1 MDKIYKLVEQSI
13 SELVSMGLEFKPYV
27 TYESYDPSFG
37 ALFHAGENLVLILS
51 VDMIRTEFFVLPKGN
66 ILFLIDVL
74 QETDLTRYLNML
86 GSYLFYDAKQSILDK
101 YDSVPDAVRIVL
113 FVVLFIAYEPVCMAL
128 GCTIGNYMK
137 GIRVRKVAD
146 INKKINK

>member
-27 TYESYDPSFG
+27 TYESYDPSFVS
-37 ALFHAGENLVLILS
+37 LFYAGENLVLILS
-51 VDMIRTEFFVLPKGN
+51 VDMIRTEFFVLPKGDI

-101 YDSVPDAVRIVL
+101 YDSDDDPDMKPLIDVLNDSTNLEFQRISRWNN
-113 FVVLFIAYEPVCMAL
+113 
-128 GCTIGNYMK
+128 G
-137 GIRVRKVAD
+137 D
-146 INKKINK
+146 IYRIHYLVD